1 MLCGEKKRWPLII
14 DSVKLEGFFFCFCS
28 VVKNVMV
35 AFIRMKTMERSL
47 YNE

>member
-1 MLCGEKKRWPLII
+1 MAINNRFSKIRRI
-14 DSVKLEGFFFCFCS
+14 FFCFCS